1 MASLQTRVV
10 NILKSPATEWPVI
23 AAEPT
28 DVGKLYREYIMILS
42 AIPVI
47 ATFIGHSII
56 GVTMPFSGPYRR
68 PMIDGISLIIVSYV
82 MGLVGVYIN
91 AMVIEWLA
99 PKFGS
104 SGSRVD
110 ALKMVAYASTPMW
123 VAGALNVLPL
133 LGMLVLL
140 ATLYGIYLFY
150 LGLPVVMKTP
160 PDQVVGFMV
169 VAAVVMIVVSLVMA
183 SVTTALA
190 LSSAVLT

>member
-28 DVGKLYREYIMILS
+28 DVGTLYREYIMILA
-42 AIPVI
+42 AIPVV
-47 ATFIGHSII
+47 ATFIGQSII
-56 GVTMPFSGPYRR
+56 GVTMPFSGPYRT
-68 PMIDGISLIIVSYV
+68 PMVNGISLMIVSYV
-82 MGLVGVYIN
+82 MALVGVYIN
-91 AMVIEWLA
+91 AVVIEWLA

-140 ATLYGIYLFY
+140 AMLYGIYLFY

-183 SVTTALA
+183 SVSAALA

>member
-1 MASLQTRVV
+1 MASLQPRVV

-28 DVGKLYREYIMILS
+28 DVGTLYREYIMILA
-42 AIPVI
+42 AIPVV
-47 ATFIGHSII
+47 ATFIGQSII
-56 GVTMPFSGPYRR
+56 GVTMPFSGPYRT
-68 PMIDGISLIIVSYV
+68 PMVNGISLMIVSYV
-82 MGLVGVYIN
+82 MALVGVYIN

-140 ATLYGIYLFY
+140 AMLYGIYLFY

-183 SVTTALA
+183 SVSAALA

>member
-1 MASLQTRVV
+1 MASLQPRVV

-28 DVGKLYREYIMILS
+28 DVGTLYREYIMILS

-47 ATFIGHSII
+47 ATFIGQSII
-56 GVTMPFSGPYRR
+56 GVTMPFSGPYRT
-68 PMIDGISLIIVSYV
+68 PMVNGISLMIVSYV

-140 ATLYGIYLFY
+140 AMLYGIYLFY

-183 SVTTALA
+183 SVSTALA